1 MWRTDWKRPCC
12 GERLQAGGEVDNR
25 GWDSWMA
32 SPTRWTWVW
41 ASPKS
46 WWWTEKPGVLQ
57 SMESQRVGHDWA
69 TELTEWLQNWYF
81 LSFGAILHNS
91 YIQMNVI
98 LSSGFS
104 CLGFDLTSVLTSEV
118 NFSHLIFNILSV
130 LLLERLCDTIF
141 LDRENHPL
149 RLFYFW
155 KQSSHMKSVIEDNKE
170 SQFDYR
176 VLAWK

>member
-1 MWRTDWKRPCC
+1 
-12 GERLQAGGEVDNR
+12 
-25 GWDSWMA
+25 
-32 SPTRWTWVW
+32 
-41 ASPKS
+41 
-46 WWWTEKPGVLQ
+46 
-57 SMESQRVGHDWA
+57 
-69 TELTEWLQNWYF
+69 
-81 LSFGAILHNS
+81 
-91 YIQMNVI
+91 MNVI

-118 NFSHLIFNILSV
+118 NFSHLIFNIPSV

-149 RLFYFW
+149 RLFYLW
-155 KQSSHMKSVIEDNKE
+155 KQSSHLKSVIEDNKG